1 MKKALT
7 LIGTTA
13 LLIGCVEGSPTRVLL
28 PDDASLGTFFGPNT
42 GNGFAQAELLEVCKR
57 YVVTSVAVPAST
69 SFNFTSVADPA
80 KNQAFSITSAA
91 NNVYA
96 CREVWLDGGA
106 GGNVTVVE
114 PALTGFRTSV
124 TRVEDIG
131 GAETTFGPFDNV
143 NTLTG
148 LVSGSGGP
156 NGQPTGQLFLFTNT
170 EEVRL
175 VGCTLTQGY
184 WKTHSS
190 YGPAPTDAGWFTSA
204 TPLGPNT
211 LFFSSGRTW
220 YQIFWTPPKGGNAY
234 LQLAHQYMAA
244 KLNILNGASSTTAVD
259 AAILWAEAFFPG
271 KTTATALTDAQIRA
285 ARAAAG
291 VLGSYNEGIVGPG
304 HCQDTNGTS

>member
-13 LLIGCVEGSPTRVLL
+13 LLIGCIEGSPTRVLL
-28 PDDASLGTFFGPNT
+28 PDGANLGTFFGPNT
-42 GNGFAQAELLEVCKR
+42 GNGLAQGELLEVCKR

-80 KNQAFSITSAA
+80 KNQAFSIASAA

-124 TRVEDIG
+124 TRVEDIDF
-131 GAETTFGPFDNV
+131 AETTFGPFDNV

-156 NGQPTGQLFLFTNT
+156 NGHSTGQLFLFTNT
-170 EEVRL
+170 EEVRTG
-175 VGCTLTQGY
+175 GCTLTQGY

-190 YGPAPTDAGWFTSA
+190 YGPAPADNAGWAVVGGPDAAFFTS
-204 TPLGPNT
+204 GY
-211 LFFSSGRTW
+211 TW
-220 YQIFWTPPKGGNAY
+220 YQIFWQPPTGGNAY
-234 LQLAHQYMAA
+234 LQLAHHYMAA
-244 KLNILNGASSTTAVD
+244 KLNILNGASSTTAVNT
-259 AAILWAEAFFPG
+259 AITFAEAFFPG
-271 KTTATALTDAQIRA
+271 KTPSTVLTAAQVTA

-304 HCQDTNGTS
+304 HCQD